1 MWTMDLE
8 RFKEGKAKLSH
19 GGRPQTA
26 RGWRLWVAHS
36 LCATCEAKID
46 DSSHQLLL
54 LLHTGH
60 QLWCSPRLA
69 PGHQLVLEQGVSAG
83 WALVHKCA
91 GVCMDSSGEL
101 SSGASYIQYTPAHS
115 LTDVC
120 VTCPAPSSFTLLV
133 EMSVT
138 VLNSSEC
145 SC

>member
-8 RFKEGKAKLSH
+8 RFKEGKAKLFH

-69 PGHQLVLEQGVSAG
+69 PGHQLVLEQGGPWCTSVLVCVWTAAVSSA
-83 WALVHKCA
+83 A
-91 GVCMDSSGEL
+91 
-101 SSGASYIQYTPAHS
+101 GASYIQYTPAHS

-120 VTCPAPSSFTLLV
+120 VTCPSPSSFTLPV
-133 EMSVT
+133 AMSVT